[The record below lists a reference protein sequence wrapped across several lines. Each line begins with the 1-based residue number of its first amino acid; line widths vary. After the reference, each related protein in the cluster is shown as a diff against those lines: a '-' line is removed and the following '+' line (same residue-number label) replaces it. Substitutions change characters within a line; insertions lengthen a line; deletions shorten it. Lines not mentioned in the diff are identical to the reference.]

1 MNENRLMQVLLAPHI
16 SEKSSVV
23 ADANNQYVFKVATDA
38 NKTEVKQAVELMFN
52 VKVSAVKV
60 ANVKGKTK
68 RFGAKFGKRSDWK
81 KAYITLEAGQEID
94 FLGGAE

>member
-16 SEKSSVV
+16 SEKSSIV

-60 ANVKGKTK
+60 ANMKGKTK
-68 RFGAKFGKRSDWK
+68 RFGARFGKRSDWK